1 MPEEIKFIEEE
12 LNKINNFQERYL
24 KIRDEFGDICLNK
37 INLRNQIEELDILED
52 KLSNDFAKAK
62 EEQKTFFDEVNKKYG
77 EGSFNPNTGIF
88 TPVEQNKSEKTK

>member
-1 MPEEIKFIEEE
+1 MSEEIKFTEEE
-12 LNKINNFQERYL
+12 LSKINNFQERYM

-52 KLSNDFAKAK
+52 KLSNDFAKTK
-62 EEQKTFFDEVNKKYG
+62 EEQQNHYDEINKKYG

-88 TPVEQNKSEKTK
+88 TPTEQNKS